1 MKFIRNRNSWSCI
14 ISAAAMVLDKHPDV
28 IEECIGHD
36 GSEIIF
42 PELRDPARRR
52 GFHVQEIIDC
62 AHVYGYAVTPIEALP
77 ISTPDGT
84 LEYEIKFCKGRFK
97 SYLKGNI
104 GIITGRTRL
113 WGHAVAWDGVYVF
126 DPRTGQMDV
135 DGCLMD
141 IDTFWL
147 FSKII
152 SKSNFI

>member
-1 MKFIRNRNSWSCI
+1 MELIRNRNSWSCI

-42 PELRDPARRR
+42 PEMRDPARRR

-77 ISTPDGT
+77 ISTPDMVHM
-84 LEYEIKFCKGRFK
+84 YEVKFRKARFK
-97 SYLKGNI
+97 CYLRSNI
-104 GIITGRTRL
+104 GIVTGRTRL
-113 WGHAVAWDGVYVF
+113 WGHAVAWDRQRAF
-126 DPRTGQMDV
+126 DPRTGPMALDE
-135 DGCLMD
+135 CRME

-152 SKSNFI
+152 SK